1 MRTVTRPETLADQ
14 RLYLEAGL
22 RPLGCRACG
31 TRVLVK
37 KNSPQHTSVQWL
49 SDPAA
54 SCPEFAAAV
63 GPTALVAGC
72 GKLRDSIQA
81 AVREGA
87 LEVAD
92 G

>member
-14 RLYLEAGL
+14 RLYLEGGL
-22 RPLGCRACG
+22 RPLACRTCG

-63 GPTALVAGC
+63 GPSALVAGC
-72 GKLRDSIQA
+72 GALRDSIQA
-81 AVREGA
+81 AVREGT

>member
-1 MRTVTRPETLADQ
+1 MVLPETRADQ

-22 RPLGCRACG
+22 RPLACRACG

-54 SCPEFAAAV
+54 SCPEFAAADA
-63 GPTALVAGC
+63 PSALAAGC
-72 GKLRDSIQA
+72 GKLRESIHS
-81 AVREGA
+81 AVRDGT
-87 LEVAD
+87 LEVHD